1 MSLVALRVRNNYS
14 FSISSLESPVI
25 SDMNATSQFAFFI
38 REAVVKK
45 PSVSP

>member
-1 MSLVALRVRNNYS
+1 MSLVALKARDDYS

-25 SDMNATSQFAFFI
+25 SDMNTTSQFAFFI